1 MKILVIEDNTK
12 LANSLKLGLEQE
24 GYAVD
29 LLFDG
34 EMGEKRLETHRDM
47 YDLVILDI
55 MLPGKDGIAVCGA
68 WREKNIITPVLMLT
82 ARDTTGDKVLGLDA
96 GADDYLIKPFEFS
109 ELLARLR
116 ALLRRPQALVSEVLL
131 VGPLILDS
139 AKKHVALSGRP
150 LVLTLRE
157 YRLLEYFMRHAGQVL
172 SRDQILSSIWDFS
185 FDSFS
190 NVVDVHVKNLRKKL
204 GAYGKH
210 LQTVRGLGYR
220 LEF

>member
-55 MLPGKDGIAVCGA
+55 MLPGKDGIAVCSA

-82 ARDTTGDKVLGLDA
+82 ARDTTDAKVLGLDA
-96 GADDYLIKPFEFS
+96 GADDYLIKPFELS
-109 ELLARLR
+109 ELLARIR

-139 AKKHVALSGRP
+139 AKKQVALNGRT

-172 SRDQILSSIWDFS
+172 SRDQILASIWDFS

-204 GAYGKH
+204 GAYDKH